1 MATGAPTQAP
11 LVVVHSPHSQA
22 MTTKGDILI
31 LMVFVLF
38 LYVCLLGKNTA
49 KKNTAKLSGVV
60 VICLLQYLLNDPAHN
75 NIPHIG
81 KIALKEEEDGVNR
94 KGGSKCSRNKE
105 F

>member
-1 MATGAPTQAP
+1 MLPL

-49 KKNTAKLSGVV
+49 KLSGVV
-60 VICLLQYLLNDPAHN
+60 VTRLLQ
-75 NIPHIG
+75 
-81 KIALKEEEDGVNR
+81 
-94 KGGSKCSRNKE
+94 
-105 F
+105 